1 MPSHIIAMA
10 IEAGQ
15 DGPLGERPAY
25 QPEPGIPPHLLFY
38 WDAFW
43 DLASTDGIGF
53 AELDRYAARYGVEG
67 VDEFDRFKTIVR
79 RVNTVWAEIVT
90 GANKPP
96 AAEDGDEQP
105 RPSRARAKVI

>member
-53 AELDRYAARYGVEG
+53 AELDRYASGTALRAW
-67 VDEFDRFKTIVR
+67 TSSTALR
-79 RVNTVWAEIVT
+79 RSFA
-90 GANKPP
+90 G
-96 AAEDGDEQP
+96 
-105 RPSRARAKVI
+105 

>member
-15 DGPLGERPAY
+15 DGPLGVRPAY

-53 AELDRYAARYGVEG
+53 AELDRYASRYGIDG
-67 VDEFDRFKTIVR
+67 VDEFDRFKAIVR
-79 RVNTVWAEIVT
+79 RVNTVWTEIVT

-96 AAEDGDEQP
+96 AVEAGDDSP

>member
-1 MPSHIIAMA
+1 
-10 IEAGQ
+10 
-15 DGPLGERPAY
+15 
-25 QPEPGIPPHLLFY
+25 
-38 WDAFW
+38 
-43 DLASTDGIGF
+43 
-53 AELDRYAARYGVEG
+53 

-96 AAEDGDEQP
+96 AVEESDEQP